1 MMRALN
7 TAATGMAAQ
16 QRNIDVISNNMAN
29 VNTTGFRKVR
39 AEFQDLMYQTM
50 RAPGGTTGAGN
61 TLPTGL
67 QIGQGVRHVATQT
80 SFMQGAL
87 RQSDNPLDLA
97 IEGSGFFQVTRPAGD
112 VAYTRAGNLKVDAQ
126 GQLVNVDGYPLEPS
140 IQIPID
146 ATSVGISPDGTV
158 SVTQP
163 GQTVATEVGRIQI
176 ANFANVGGLQA
187 MGRSLF
193 SATAASGQAII
204 STPGQDGLGTIASGF
219 LEGANVEI
227 VNEMIDLISSQR
239 AYEINQKVITAADE
253 MLRKTTER

>member
-50 RAPGGTTGAGN
+50 RAPGGTTAAGN

-67 QIGQGVRHVATQT
+67 QVGQGVRNVATQT
-80 SFMQGAL
+80 SFVQGTL
-87 RQSDNPLDLA
+87 TQSDNPLDLA
-97 IEGSGFFQVTRPAGD
+97 IEGSGFFAVQQPNGSIG
-112 VAYTRAGNLKVDAQ
+112 YTRAGNFKVDAQ
-126 GQLVNVDGYPLEPS
+126 GQLVNVDGFPLQPS

-146 ATSVGISPDGTV
+146 ATSVGVSPDGIV

-163 GQTVATEVGRIQI
+163 GQTVATEVGRLQL
-176 ANFANVGGLQA
+176 ATFANVGGLQA

-193 SATAASGQAII
+193 TDTAASGQAII
-204 STPGQDGLGTIASGF
+204 STPGQDGLGTIAGGF

-253 MLRKTTER
+253 MLRKVSER